1 MSTGPALLWH
11 LAGAGGVRPAA
22 PRERLRARRALGRVC
37 RPQDFWFINTC
48 EVLRQHFPC
57 EKGCTVELGSDVP
70 AYVRQQGLPTSQA
83 CLVTQQQPQC
93 WGEHAATSR
102 LCACSRA

>member
-1 MSTGPALLWH
+1 VSTGPPCCGPLPVH
-11 LAGAGGVRPAA
+11 RA
-22 PRERLRARRALGRVC
+22 PGYRVSGLRARRALGRVC

-70 AYVRQQGLPTSQA
+70 AYVHQQGLPTSQA